1 MSSKESIS
9 DYSKKFLQAV
19 FYAGLPKDDPRIA
32 DRFLASLTL
41 PVQTIIR
48 MTVTRV
54 EGKRSR
60 PHNWTV
66 EYLSQVGRDVLG
78 DDNSLYAEAT
88 AMIPGA
94 NRPEE

>member
-1 MSSKESIS
+1 
-9 DYSKKFLQAV
+9 
-19 FYAGLPKDDPRIA
+19 
-32 DRFLASLTL
+32 
-41 PVQTIIR
+41 

-66 EYLSQVGRDVLG
+66 EYLLQVGRDVLG
-78 DDNSLYAEAT
+78 DDNSLHAEAT

-94 NRPEE
+94 NRLLVHGYCTKLSQTLTVCTSIERAFIRRLSDMGNGYWWNLILLKNAICI